1 MAIDGTYNITINTPM
16 GDQEAKL
23 TFKTDGN
30 ILTGTSESAMAGISE
45 IEDGKVNGNELTW
58 TENVKTP
65 MGPLTLNMTVTVD
78 GDRISGEAN
87 TPFGPAPFEGSRE

>member
-1 MAIDGTYNITINTPM
+1 MAIDGTYNITIHTPM

-23 TFKTDGN
+23 TLKTDGN